1 MADAPNE
8 ARMMIVFSDARVFD
22 GVCAEVGDPRHVVVE
37 DGRIREVTASRPQLS
52 GATVVPCGRRFLM
65 PGLIDAHFHACS
77 PSWDVRASDR
87 MPPSLMAFHAGRIL
101 ADTLDRGFTTVR
113 DAAGAD
119 FGLARALELGLI
131 RGPRLR
137 YAGRALSQSG
147 GHGDMRAI
155 DETPLCDCHG
165 YAGLL
170 ARTVDGVEDMRR
182 AVREELR
189 RGAHQIKLFVSG
201 GVLSPADP
209 IWMPQF
215 SDEEIRVAVEEARTR
230 RVYVMA
236 HCHTDAGAAR
246 CAALG
251 VRSIE
256 HGTLIESDETAR
268 SIAAAEAM
276 VVPTLSVGD
285 ALSQPNGARKI
296 SPAMLQKRRSLGDA
310 ALRAI
315 EVCRRNGVKLGLGTD
330 LFDYESHPRQGGELE
345 LRARVDKPID
355 VLRSATSI
363 NAELLQLQGEIGVI
377 AAGAHA
383 DLLVLDFDPLE
394 DLSQFRHKARMPV
407 VMKAG
412 EFVRNEL

>member
-1 MADAPNE
+1 MI
-8 ARMMIVFSDARVFD
+8 IVFSDALVFD
-22 GVCAEVGDPRHVVVE
+22 GISDEVGDPRHVVVE
-37 DGRIREVTASRPQLS
+37 DGRIREVATSRPQLS

-87 MPPSLMAFHAGRIL
+87 MPPSLMACHAGRIL

-119 FGLARALELGLI
+119 SGLARALELGLI

-137 YAGRALSQSG
+137 YAGRALSQTG
-147 GHGDMRAI
+147 GHGDLRALE
-155 DETPLCDCHG
+155 ETPLCDCHG
-165 YAGLL
+165 YSGLL

-189 RGAHQIKLFVSG
+189 KGAHQIKLFISG

-215 SDEEIRVAVEEARTR
+215 SDDEIRVAVEEAKTR
-230 RVYVMA
+230 RTYVMA

-256 HGTLIESDETAR
+256 HGTLIERDETAS
-268 SIAAAEAM
+268 SIAAAGSI
-276 VVPTLSVGD
+276 VVPTLSAGD

-296 SPAMLQKRRSLGDA
+296 SPAMLEKRRSLGDA

-315 EVCRRNGVKLGLGTD
+315 EVCRRNGVRLGLGTD
-330 LFDYESHPRQGGELE
+330 LFDYESHPLQGGELE
-345 LRARVDKPID
+345 LRARVDRPID
-355 VLRSATSI
+355 VLRSATSV
-363 NAELLQLQGEIGVI
+363 NAELLQLQGEVGAIT
-377 AAGAHA
+377 AGASA
-383 DLLVLDFDPLE
+383 DLLVLDFDPFK
-394 DLSQFRHKARMPV
+394 DLSQFRFKARMPV

-412 EFVRNEL
+412 QFVRNEL